1 MFKFSSETPSKAV
14 LTATIPITPD
24 WRTSPLVWTPERKE
38 FQARRVFLVC
48 TVTQRGRQSMRFYP
62 LKKLD
67 DRHPPGFVLVGHDHT
82 LLEEKGTHV
91 FFRHAN
97 FLIIRPLHA
106 VFYKAKWSLERK
118 EFEWLPQNLLTL
130 IKHCYF
136 QDLISD
142 EVLEVAEKCFE
153 RLGKLIALA
162 EETVNKGEAKAA
174 GKGAFRLCE
183 ELFRIIKKEVGLR

>member
-1 MFKFSSETPSKAV
+1 MFEFSSETPSKVV
-14 LTATIPITPD
+14 LTATIPIKPD
-24 WRTSPLVWTPERKE
+24 WRSSPLVWTPERKE

-48 TVTQRGRQSMRFYP
+48 TVTQTGRQSMRFYP
-62 LKKLD
+62 LRKD
-67 DRHPPGFVLVGHDHT
+67 DRFPPAFVLVGHDHP
-82 LLEEKGTHV
+82 LLNEKGTHI

-106 VFYKAKWSLERK
+106 VFYKAKWSLERE

-142 EVLEVAEKCFE
+142 EVLEVAEKHFE
-153 RLGKLIALA
+153 RLGKLIVLA
-162 EETVNKGEAKAA
+162 EESTNQGEAGAA
-174 GKGAFRLCE
+174 IKGAFRLCE
-183 ELFRIIKKEVGLR
+183 ELFRIIREEVGLR